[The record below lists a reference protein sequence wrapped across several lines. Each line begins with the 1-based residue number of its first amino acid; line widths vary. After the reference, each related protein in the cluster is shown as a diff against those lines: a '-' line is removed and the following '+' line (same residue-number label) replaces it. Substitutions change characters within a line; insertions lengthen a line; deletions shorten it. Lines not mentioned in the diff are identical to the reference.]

1 MNYHKKMLY
10 LSYIENE
17 KQLRNAGHVK
27 IEGRANRLVL
37 DMHVNLR
44 SNTPRDNT
52 LYNKFEV
59 FLNGDTDSLSLGM
72 VFLKGG
78 VGNFRKEIID
88 RFTFLDVCDVQV
100 KLSENTYIAGKIRD
114 RKKIELETD
123 KADKNEIQFQAEP
136 EGKEW
141 QFTVKEVEIVDE
153 ATEVVAVSLDAD
165 IPEEGE
171 NETEE
176 KKTTEATGVM
186 QDEDE
191 STAEQDIE
199 PELEEVS
206 EFTQTNTQ
214 VSQENIRQI
223 LHDIRMTPDKFEQ
236 LLKNYENIKPYADD
250 RVYISIEP
258 KDFVIMSSEFQHL
271 VHNSFLLHGYYNY
284 RHIILGKEGDSYYLG
299 VPGVYYER
307 EKNVALMFGFEVF
320 ECEGGKPK
328 SGMFGYYLKKVKL

>member
-1 MNYHKKMLY
+1 LNYHKKMLY

-17 KQLRNAGHVK
+17 KRLRNAGHVK
-27 IEGRANRLVL
+27 LEGRANRLVL

-44 SNTPRDNT
+44 SNTPKDNT
-52 LYNKFEV
+52 LHNKFEV
-59 FLNGDTDSLSLGM
+59 FINSDTTSLSLGM
-72 VFLKGG
+72 IYLKSG

-88 RFTFLDVCDVQV
+88 QFTFMDVCNVQV
-100 KLSENTYIAGKIRD
+100 KINENTYVVGKIRD
-114 RKKIELETD
+114 CKKVEPKTE
-123 KADKNEIQFQAEP
+123 KMAKQFQTEP

-141 QFTVKEVEIVDE
+141 QFTVKPVESVDE
-153 ATEVVAVSLDAD
+153 VVEVIAASKV
-165 IPEEGE
+165 EGE
-171 NETEE
+171 LQMDEISEFADNLDLGEE
-176 KKTTEATGVM
+176 LISATM
-186 QDEDE
+186 QTPD
-191 STAEQDIE
+191 
-199 PELEEVS
+199 PEWDEVS
-206 EFTQTNTQ
+206 ECIQNSTP

-236 LLKNYENIKPYADD
+236 LLKNYENIKPYADE

-271 VHNSFLLHGYYNY
+271 AHNSFLLHGYYNY
-284 RHIILGKEGDSYYLG
+284 RHIILGKEGDNYYLG